1 MTVAIVVP
9 THYLAVALGIAL
21 VAAGLWVLP
30 KPFRVDF
37 AFYRR
42 YEPRSLLG
50 LFLILLGIVAF
61 LVALNP

>member
-1 MTVAIVVP
+1 MTMFLSNP
-9 THYLAVALGIAL
+9 LYAVLLGIVL
-21 VAAGLWVLP
+21 IGLGIWILP

-50 LFLILLGIVAF
+50 LFLIVLGMVAF
-61 LVALNP
+61 LFALRL

>member
-1 MTVAIVVP
+1 MAIVVATP
-9 THYLAVALGIAL
+9 YIAVPLGVVF

-37 AFYRR
+37 AFHRR
-42 YEPRSLLG
+42 YEPRLLLG

-61 LVALNP
+61 LLALSP